1 MPQLNLNFTDMPVP
15 ETRVWN
21 QLDEARQQSLIEAL
35 ARLIE
40 QAARIDNGTEETHD

>member
-1 MPQLNLNFTDMPVP
+1 MPQLNLNFPNMPVP

-21 QLDEARQQSLIEAL
+21 QIDAQHQQALIEAL

-40 QAARIDNGTEETHD
+40 KATRIHLATEEPHE

>member
-1 MPQLNLNFTDMPVP
+1 MPQLNLNFTDRPVP

-21 QLDEARQQSLIEAL
+21 QLDEEHQQSLIEAL

-40 QAARIDNGTEETHD
+40 KAARSYNTTEETHE